1 MKSPIITTF
10 GLLASFFTIG
20 AAQASVITIAGTEY
34 IRPYAVTSTST
45 FNGLPDWNPNSH
57 RFLIDGS
64 GINTTTGKGDGR
76 ATSQWL
82 SAPTIS
88 PTIVFDLGSPFD
100 LRGTHVWNMW
110 LDPAIYLGNQGDY
123 AWAYGVNGLTLS
135 TSVDG
140 TSFSTGTHFNFTAAT
155 LGADDV
161 GQDYLFV
168 ANGVRYVKF
177 VIDANPN
184 NNFTWVGNRNTQY
197 YTGLQEVV
205 FMAAPVAVPEP
216 GSLLI
221 LGSLVGGG
229 ILLRTRRRSI

>member
-1 MKSPIITTF
+1 MKSPINTRF
-10 GLLASFFTIG
+10 GLLASFLTIG

-45 FNGLPDWNPNSH
+45 LNGLPHWNPNSH
-57 RFLIDGS
+57 HFLIDGS

-76 ATSQWL
+76 ASSQWL
-82 SAPTIS
+82 SESTIS

-110 LDPAIYLGNQGDY
+110 LDPAIYSENQGDY

-184 NNFTWVGNRNTQY
+184 NNFTWVGNRNEQY
-197 YTGLQEVV
+197 FTGLQEVV
-205 FMAAPVAVPEP
+205 FMAAPMAVPEP
-216 GSLLI
+216 GSLLV